1 MKCYGSERKGFM
13 LLIVVTMLAIV
24 CLLFYQLAQVALGTM
39 QTVAEREKEIRERWT
54 LVSTRKAV
62 LPQVSAV
69 LTTQERQANLA
80 QTELQQSAGAIYFR
94 DCSLQLE
101 INGMPVRM
109 AAKDESARLH
119 VPGLLR
125 IRPRTE
131 AGHLIER
138 LQEGRSLPVRR
149 DALEKESAV
158 PTSWRDVFDVSEAGS
173 QSLQAATDRITLW
186 GSGRLNVFRADE
198 EVVSECW
205 REMFGH
211 FPPRELMDARNVY
224 PPLEW
229 STLRQRLNLREEQL
243 TLADASLST
252 QSDCFSVRITLG
264 SDPDTQQRYLFV
276 ADRNSQH
283 FGFEE

>member
-1 MKCYGSERKGFM
+1 MKSSASKRKGFT

-39 QTVAEREKEIRERWT
+39 QKVAEREKEMRERWT

-62 LPQVSAV
+62 LHQVSAA
-69 LTTQERQANLA
+69 LATQERQANLA
-80 QTELQQSAGAIYFR
+80 QTDMQQSAGAIYLS
-94 DCSLQLE
+94 DCSLQFD
-101 INGMPVRM
+101 INGTQVRI
-109 AAKDESARLH
+109 AARDENAKLY
-119 VPGLLR
+119 VPGLLQ
-125 IRPRTE
+125 IRPGRE
-131 AGHLIER
+131 SGHLIER
-138 LQEGRSLPVRR
+138 LQKGRSLPVRR
-149 DALEKESAV
+149 DAFETEGLV
-158 PTSWRDVFDVSEAGS
+158 PSSWQDVFDVSEAGTH
-173 QSLQAATDRITLW
+173 SLQAATDRVTLW

-205 REMFGH
+205 RELFGH
-211 FPPRELMDARNVY
+211 FPPRELMDARDVY

-229 STLRQRLNLREEQL
+229 STLRQRLNLREQQL
-243 TLADASLST
+243 ALADAWLGT

-264 SDPDTQQRYLFV
+264 SDPDKQQRFLFV